1 MATFNKA
8 RVARWLAGCPGSSKY
23 FGPPRGYVDSIR
35 NLSEKECRLL
45 ARLKE
50 ARLVE
55 HCLPELD
62 GYPDLEAQ
70 IRKSFLRIEE
80 PEQNLYSLPNA
91 RILGANYFHPLITN
105 RDRFVL
111 DQAAHELQQSSHP
124 AHYALRLP
132 QSKEVPEVTFSLA
145 SRWSDNYW
153 HWLFDCIGKWLLIE
167 KTNPGRMPSI
177 GFIAGLNLEQ
187 YAFKTQSLE
196 ALGVA
201 EDRIVDIKASSHF
214 EFENLLVADLPSSI
228 PYPEMDV
235 IGALREAFLGKYS
248 AESLPKKVYISR
260 GKSGSR
266 RVVNEPELEETLND
280 FGFQKVYLEDLS
292 FLQQVTLF
300 QNATAIFGQHGAG
313 FTNLIFSTAGAQ
325 VFELF
330 EPEFVN
336 PCYAI
341 LADKLGLDYKILFNS
356 SAQRPTPT
364 FHWKNIPVEV
374 VVDCKVIREA
384 LIKNLT

>member
-1 MATFNKA
+1 M
-8 RVARWLAGCPGSSKY
+8 
-23 FGPPRGYVDSIR
+23 DSISK
-35 NLSEKECRLL
+35 LSEKECRLL
-45 ARLKE
+45 ARLKQV
-50 ARLVE
+50 RVVE
-55 HCLPELD
+55 HGLPELA

-91 RILGANYFHPLITN
+91 RILGTNYFHPFITN
-105 RDRFVL
+105 SDRFVL
-111 DQAAHELQQSSHP
+111 DQAAHELQQGSHP

-132 QSKEVPEVTFSLA
+132 QAKVVSGVTFSLV

-153 HWLFDCIGKWLLIE
+153 HWLFDCIGKWLLIR
-167 KTNPGRMPSI
+167 KKNPDGLPGI
-177 GFIAGLNLEQ
+177 NNFAGLNIEQ
-187 YAFKTQSLE
+187 YAFKKQTLE
-196 ALGVA
+196 ALGVR
-201 EDRIVDIKASSHF
+201 EDRIVDLKPSSHF

-235 IGALREAFLGKYS
+235 IEALREAFLGKYS

-266 RVVNEPELEETLND
+266 RVVNEPELEETLKE

-292 FLQQVTLF
+292 FLQQWALF
-300 QNATAIFGQHGAG
+300 QDATAIFGQHGAG

-341 LADKLGLDYKILFNS
+341 LADKLGLNYKILFNS
-356 SAQRPTPT
+356 SAQWPTPT

-374 VVDCKVIREA
+374 VVDCRIIRQA
-384 LIKNLT
+384 LIKTSNE

>member
-1 MATFNKA
+1 MEH
-8 RVARWLAGCPGSSKY
+8 G
-23 FGPPRGYVDSIR
+23 
-35 NLSEKECRLL
+35 LS
-45 ARLKE
+45 
-50 ARLVE
+50 
-55 HCLPELD
+55 ELD
-62 GYPDLEAQ
+62 GYPDLEAE

-80 PEQNLYSLPNA
+80 PEQNLYSLPNS
-91 RILGANYFHPLITN
+91 RILGANYFQPLITN

-111 DQAAHELQQSSHP
+111 DQAAHELQQGSHP

-132 QSKEVPEVTFSLA
+132 QAKEVPRGTFSLV

-167 KTNPGRMPSI
+167 KIKPASMPSI
-177 GFIAGLNLEQ
+177 ERFAGLNIEQ
-187 YAFKTQSLE
+187 YAFKKQTLE
-196 ALGVA
+196 ALGVR
-201 EDRIVDIKASSHF
+201 EDRIVDLKPSSHF

-235 IGALREAFLGKYS
+235 IEALREAFLGKYS
-248 AESLPKKVYISR
+248 AESLPKNVYISR

-266 RVVNEPELEETLND
+266 RVVNEPELEKTLKE

-292 FLQQVTLF
+292 FLQQVALF
-300 QNATAIFGQHGAG
+300 QDATAIFGQHGAG

-341 LADKLGLDYKILFNS
+341 LADKLGLNYKILFNS

-364 FHWKNIPVEV
+364 FHWKNIPLEV
-374 VVDCKVIREA
+374 VINCKEIREA

>member
-1 MATFNKA
+1 
-8 RVARWLAGCPGSSKY
+8 VE
-23 FGPPRGYVDSIR
+23 SIR

-50 ARLVE
+50 ARVVK
-55 HCLPELD
+55 HALPELD

-80 PEQNLYSLPNA
+80 PEQNLYWLPNA
-91 RILGANYFHPLITN
+91 RILGASYFHPLITN

-111 DQAAHELQQSSHP
+111 DQAAHELQQGSHP

-132 QSKEVPEVTFSLA
+132 QFKEVPRGTFSLV

-167 KTNPGRMPSI
+167 KIKPASMPSI
-177 GFIAGLNLEQ
+177 ECFAGLNIEQ
-187 YAFKTQSLE
+187 YAFKKQTLE
-196 ALGVA
+196 ALGVR
-201 EDRIVDIKASSHF
+201 EDRIVDLKPSSHF
-214 EFENLLVADLPSSI
+214 EFKNLLVADLPSSI

-235 IGALREAFLGKYS
+235 IVAIREAFLGKYS
-248 AESLPKKVYISR
+248 AESLTKKVYISR

-266 RVVNEPELEETLND
+266 RVVNEPELEETLKD
-280 FGFQKVYLEDLS
+280 FGFQKVYLEDLD
-292 FLQQVTLF
+292 FLQQVELF
-300 QNATAIFGQHGAG
+300 QNASAIFGQHGAG